1 MHPWI
6 GAGSQDRQDLLH
18 ELGLETIDQLF
29 ARLPESVC
37 IDRLDL
43 PPAQDET
50 SLRRAF
56 FDLGLNTTTAARKP
70 SFLGAG
76 VYNHIRPAAV
86 DAVLSRAEFFTS
98 YTPYQPEISQGTLQA
113 LFEFQTL
120 MTRLT
125 GMEVSN
131 ASLYDG
137 ATAVVEAVLFAF
149 RVLRLK
155 RPRVVI
161 ADTVHP
167 IYRSVL
173 DTYAD
178 PTGLEIVTVPAGP
191 DGRLDIE
198 ALEAAIT
205 DNTCCVAVQSPNF
218 LGVVEDLTV
227 VAQAAHRVGALAVH
241 VVTEALSMALLKAGG
256 HFDFDVVC
264 GEAQSFGVAPG
275 YGGPHLGFFT
285 CKEKTIRQMPGR
297 LCGETLDSEGNRAFC
312 LTLSTREQH
321 IRRAKATSNICTNQ
335 GMMALA
341 ATVWLEAIGG
351 AGLRRLAEDNL
362 SRAHELARRLVDED
376 TGWRL
381 AFPDSPFFNEFLI
394 QGPIGGAETA
404 RKAAEAGILAG
415 IPVARW
421 STKWPDGLLVAV
433 TEHNSSADL
442 DALIE
447 VLAHTTHHQSAT
459 RPNTP

>member
-6 GAGSQDRQDLLH
+6 GAGPQDRRALLD
-18 ELGLETIDQLF
+18 ELGLDSIDRLF
-29 ARLPESVC
+29 DPLPDAVR

-43 PPAQDET
+43 PPAMDET
-50 SLRRAF
+50 ALRRRF
-56 FDLGLNTTTAARKP
+56 FNLGLENTTGARVP

-76 VYNHIRPAAV
+76 VYQHIKPAVV

-125 GMEVSN
+125 GKEVSN

-137 ATAVVEAVLFAF
+137 ATALVEAALFAY
-149 RVLRLK
+149 RALRSK
-155 RPRVVI
+155 RSKVI
-161 ADTVHP
+161 VAETVHP
-167 IYRSVL
+167 IYRQVL
-173 DTYAD
+173 ETYAE
-178 PTGLEIVTVPAGP
+178 PTGLEIATLPCGP
-191 DGRLDIE
+191 DGRLDAG
-198 ALEAAIT
+198 ALETLAC
-205 DNTCCVAVQSPNF
+205 DNTCCIAVQSPNF
-218 LGVVEDLTV
+218 LGVIEDLPA
-227 VAQAAHRVGALAVH
+227 VASAASAVGALSVH

-256 HFDFDVVC
+256 HFGFDVVC
-264 GEAQSFGVAPG
+264 GEAQSFGVAAG

-285 CKEKTIRQMPGR
+285 CSEKNIRQMPGR
-297 LCGETLDSEGNRAFC
+297 LCGETVDANGQRAFC

-335 GMMALA
+335 GLMALA

-351 AGLRRLAEDNL
+351 AGLRRLAQDNL
-362 SRAHELARRLVDED
+362 NRAHAAAQAIVNADV
-376 TGWRL
+376 GWSL

-394 QGPIGGAETA
+394 TGPVGGAEA
-404 RKAAEAGILAG
+404 LRRAEAAGLLAG

-421 STKWPDGLLVAV
+421 SDRWPDGLLVAV
-433 TEHNSSADL
+433 TEQNSMADI
-442 DALIE
+442 DALVE
-447 VLAHTTHHQSAT
+447 CLKAAS
-459 RPNTP
+459 

>member
-6 GAGSQDRQDLLH
+6 GAGPEDRRNLLD
-18 ELGLETIDQLF
+18 ELGFDTIDALF
-29 ARLPESVC
+29 SRLPEAVRIES
-37 IDRLDL
+37 LDL

-50 SLRRAF
+50 ALRRYF
-56 FDLGLNTTTAARKP
+56 FDLGLANTTAARTP

-113 LFEFQTL
+113 LFEFQSL

-137 ATAVVEAVLFAF
+137 ATALVEAALFAY
-149 RVLRLK
+149 RVLRMK
-155 RPRVVI
+155 RQRIVI
-161 ADTVHP
+161 SETIHP
-167 IYRSVL
+167 VYRSVL
-173 DTYAD
+173 DTYAE
-178 PTGLEIVTVPAGP
+178 PTGLEIITVPAGD
-191 DGRLDIE
+191 DGRLDIDALHE
-198 ALEAAIT
+198 ALSDE
-205 DNTCCVAVQSPNF
+205 TCCVAVQSPNF
-218 LGVVEDLTV
+218 LGVVEDLATV
-227 VAQAAHRVGALAVH
+227 SKNAHEVGALAVH
-241 VVTEALSMALLKAGG
+241 VVGEALSMALLKAGG

-264 GEAQSFGVAPG
+264 GEAQSFGVSPG

-285 CKEKTIRQMPGR
+285 CREKTIRQMPGR

-335 GMMALA
+335 GLMALA

-351 AGLRRLAEDNL
+351 AGLRHLAEDNL
-362 SRAHELARRLVDED
+362 NRTHELARRLVEEN

-381 AFPDSPFFNEFLI
+381 AFPDSPFFNEILI
-394 QGPIGGAETA
+394 LGPVSGEEAV
-404 RKAAEAGILAG
+404 RKAADSGVLAG
-415 IPVARW
+415 VPVARW
-421 STKWPDGLLVAV
+421 SDRWPDGLLIAV
-433 TEHNSSADL
+433 TENNSNADL
-442 DALIE
+442 DALI
-447 VLAHTTHHQSAT
+447 SAL
-459 RPNTP
+459 RMAS